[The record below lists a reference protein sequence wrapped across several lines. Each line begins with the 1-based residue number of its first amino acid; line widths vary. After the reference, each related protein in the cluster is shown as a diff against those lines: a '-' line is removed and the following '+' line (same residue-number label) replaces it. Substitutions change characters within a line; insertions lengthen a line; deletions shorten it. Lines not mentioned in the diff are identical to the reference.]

1 MIVALCSPRRGT
13 DRGSMVGGRPGA
25 KQRRR
30 PEPAWFGELAA
41 RGLRLPRAMVPSGA
55 CGMGGLR
62 SWASRRPAGKVGEGH
77 CHLLEAGRTRGVV
90 ADGLAVPARDGR
102 WDTPGRCRPGTP
114 TGPRGLVYAKMRIRP
129 HRTGRGGRAVFDP
142 DLRQELEELTRGA
155 CKALNDP
162 KRLMILYALDGR
174 PRSVGELSDLL
185 GVPQP
190 NVSQHLAV
198 LRERRLV
205 EVERDGNRAIYALGD
220 PRVIQA
226 IDILRQVARDGLGRR
241 LAIRSAR

>member
-1 MIVALCSPRRGT
+1 M
-13 DRGSMVGGRPGA
+13 
-25 KQRRR
+25 
-30 PEPAWFGELAA
+30 
-41 RGLRLPRAMVPSGA
+41 
-55 CGMGGLR
+55 
-62 SWASRRPAGKVGEGH
+62 
-77 CHLLEAGRTRGVV
+77 
-90 ADGLAVPARDGR
+90 
-102 WDTPGRCRPGTP
+102 
-114 TGPRGLVYAKMRIRP
+114 
-129 HRTGRGGRAVFDP
+129 FDP